1 MNIQKLAKHIPPRL
15 RRVIKPIYRKLR
27 GPTKGDRYDV
37 LTYEIIGKIL
47 APNSNAIDIGCHS
60 GEILDVML
68 KCAPFGNLYAFEPLP
83 DFAAHLRR
91 RFQSH
96 TNVRVF
102 ECALSDTVG
111 QVSFHHNITSPDYS
125 GIKRRTYDRG
135 DTKIEKIEVEL
146 ATLDSLVPDGEV
158 CDLIKLDVEGAEYQ
172 VLRGATRVIG
182 QGGPVIVFEHGI
194 GGADHYGTR
203 PEMIFDLL
211 SELQYDIYPLDPS
224 FNRALSRDDMI
235 KQFEEGTNHYFC
247 AVKAGS
253 ARPF

>member
-1 MNIQKLAKHIPPRL
+1 MWKVRSI
-15 RRVIKPIYRKLR
+15 
-27 GPTKGDRYDV
+27 
-37 LTYEIIGKIL
+37 
-47 APNSNAIDIGCHS
+47 
-60 GEILDVML
+60 
-68 KCAPFGNLYAFEPLP
+68 
-83 DFAAHLRR
+83 
-91 RFQSH
+91 RF
-96 TNVRVF
+96 
-102 ECALSDTVG
+102 C
-111 QVSFHHNITSPDYS
+111 
-125 GIKRRTYDRG
+125 
-135 DTKIEKIEVEL
+135 
-146 ATLDSLVPDGEV
+146 
-158 CDLIKLDVEGAEYQ
+158 
-172 VLRGATRVIG
+172 GATRVIG